1 MKSIRFLL
9 IFLLS
14 SWAVQAQELLTSI
27 SISTEQLQLDQQRG
41 GSQVYAELQR
51 TMQEFMN
58 GRRWSSD
65 NFATEEKIKLNIN
78 LLLTKSSAQ
87 GDIEATARIQVLRP
101 VFGTSYESVLLNLV
115 DKNFNFKYQ
124 LGTPITYNDNS
135 FSDNL
140 SSMMAFYA
148 YLGLTYSYDSFGTTG
163 GDTFVQ
169 KLNNPRGGEP
179 FVQKLNNLTN
189 LAQNSG
195 SGWGVISDVRSRM
208 GVSENLIN
216 QNLQPMRDVYYDY
229 HRVYLDKMSENPD
242 AARKGMLEILK
253 SIRQI
258 NSLRPGA
265 ASIRVFF
272 DAKSEE
278 IISLLDEAL
287 PAERQQAFTYLSTLD
302 PIRTEAY
309 RRLLK

>member
-9 IFLLS
+9 ILLLS
-14 SWAVQAQELLTSI
+14 SWAVQAQELSTTI
-27 SISTEQLQLDQQRG
+27 TISTEQLQLDQQRG
-41 GSQVYAELQR
+41 GSNVYAELQR

-65 NFATEEKIKLNIN
+65 NFAPEEKIKLNIN

-87 GDIEATARIQVLRP
+87 GDIEATARVQVLRP
-101 VFGTSYESVLLNLV
+101 VFGTSYETVLLNLV

-124 LGTPITYNDNS
+124 TGTPITYNDNS

-148 YLGLTYSYDSFGTTG
+148 YLGLTYSYDSFGP
-163 GDTFVQ
+163 
-169 KLNNPRGGEP
+169 KGGES

-216 QNLQPMRDVYYDY
+216 QNLQTMREINYNY
-229 HRVYLDKMSENPD
+229 HRLYLDRMSENPD
-242 AARKGMLEILK
+242 ITRKGIIEILK
-253 SIRQI
+253 VIRQV
-258 NSLRPGA
+258 NTLRPGA
-265 ASIRVFF
+265 ASIRLFF
-272 DAKSEE
+272 DSKSDE
-278 IISLLDEAL
+278 IISILDEAL
-287 PAERQQAFTYLSTLD
+287 PIERQQAYTYLSTLD

>member
-27 SISTEQLQLDQQRG
+27 SINTEQLQLDQQRG
-41 GSQVYAELQR
+41 GSNVYAELQK

-65 NFATEEKIKLNIN
+65 NFSPEEKIKLNIN

-87 GDIEATARIQVLRP
+87 GDIEATARVQVLRP
-101 VFGTSYESVLLNLV
+101 VYGTSYETVLLNFV
-115 DKNFNFKYQ
+115 DRNFNFKYQ
-124 LGTPITYNDNS
+124 LGNPITYNDNN
-135 FSDNL
+135 FTDNL
-140 SSMMAFYA
+140 SSLMAYYA
-148 YLGLTYSYDSFGTTG
+148 YLGLTYSYDSFGT
-163 GDTFVQ
+163 
-169 KLNNPRGGEP
+169 RGGEP

-195 SGWGVISDVRSRM
+195 SGWGVMSDVRSRI

-229 HRVYLDKMSENPD
+229 HRLYLDKMTENPD
-242 AARKGMLEILK
+242 ATRKGILEILK
-253 SIRQI
+253 QIRQI
-258 NSLRPGA
+258 NTIRPGA

-272 DAKSEE
+272 EAKADE

-309 RRLLK
+309 RRLIK

>member
-27 SISTEQLQLDQQRG
+27 SINTEQLQLDQQRG
-41 GSQVYAELQR
+41 GSNVYAELQK

-65 NFATEEKIKLNIN
+65 NFSPEEKIKLNIN

-87 GDIEATARIQVLRP
+87 GDIEATARVQVLRP
-101 VFGTSYESVLLNLV
+101 VFGTSYETVLLNFV
-115 DKNFNFKYQ
+115 DRNFNFKYQ
-124 LGTPITYNDNS
+124 LGNPITYNDNN
-135 FSDNL
+135 FTDNL
-140 SSMMAFYA
+140 SSLMAYYA
-148 YLGLTYSYDSFGTTG
+148 YLGLTYSYDSFGT
-163 GDTFVQ
+163 
-169 KLNNPRGGEP
+169 RGGEP

-195 SGWGVISDVRSRM
+195 SGWGVMSDVRSRI

-216 QNLQPMRDVYYDY
+216 QNLQPMRDIYYDY
-229 HRVYLDKMSENPD
+229 HRLYLDKMTENPD
-242 AARKGMLEILK
+242 ATRKGILEILK
-253 SIRQI
+253 QIRQI
-258 NSLRPGA
+258 NSIRPGA

-272 DAKSEE
+272 EAKAEE

-287 PAERQQAFTYLSTLD
+287 PAERQQAFTYLSALD

-309 RRLLK
+309 RRLIK

>member
-1 MKSIRFLL
+1 
-9 IFLLS
+9 
-14 SWAVQAQELLTSI
+14 
-27 SISTEQLQLDQQRG
+27 
-41 GSQVYAELQR
+41 
-51 TMQEFMN
+51 
-58 GRRWSSD
+58 
-65 NFATEEKIKLNIN
+65 
-78 LLLTKSSAQ
+78 
-87 GDIEATARIQVLRP
+87 ARVQVLRP
-101 VFGTSYESVLLNLV
+101 VFCTSFETVLLNLV

-148 YLGLTYSYDSFGTTG
+148 YLGLTYSYDSFG
-163 GDTFVQ
+163 
-169 KLNNPRGGEP
+169 PRGGEP

-242 AARKGMLEILK
+242 AARKGIVEILK
-253 SIRQI
+253 QIRQI
-258 NSLRPGA
+258 NTLRPGA

-287 PAERQQAFTYLSTLD
+287 PTERQQAFTYLSMLD

-309 RRLLK
+309 RRLIK

>member
-9 IFLLS
+9 ICLLS

-27 SISTEQLQLDQQRG
+27 SINTEQLQLDQQRG
-41 GSQVYAELQR
+41 GSNVYAELQK

-65 NFATEEKIKLNIN
+65 NFSPEEKIKLNIN

-87 GDIEATARIQVLRP
+87 GDIEATARVQVLRP
-101 VFGTSYESVLLNLV
+101 VFGTSYETVLLNFV
-115 DKNFNFKYQ
+115 DRNFNFKYQ
-124 LGTPITYNDNS
+124 LGNPITYNDNNYT
-135 FSDNL
+135 DNL
-140 SSMMAFYA
+140 SSLMAYYA
-148 YLGLTYSYDSFGTTG
+148 YLGLTYSYDSFGT
-163 GDTFVQ
+163 
-169 KLNNPRGGEP
+169 RGGEP

-195 SGWGVISDVRSRM
+195 SGWGVMSDVRSRI

-216 QNLQPMRDVYYDY
+216 QNLQPMRDIYYDY
-229 HRVYLDKMSENPD
+229 HRLYLDKMTENPD
-242 AARKGMLEILK
+242 ATRKGILEILK
-253 SIRQI
+253 QIRQI
-258 NSLRPGA
+258 NSIRPGA

-272 DAKSEE
+272 EAKAEE

-309 RRLLK
+309 RRLIK

>member
-27 SISTEQLQLDQQRG
+27 SINTEQLQLDQQRG
-41 GSQVYAELQR
+41 GSNVYAELQK

-65 NFATEEKIKLNIN
+65 NFSPEEKIKLNIN

-87 GDIEATARIQVLRP
+87 GDIEATARVQVLRP
-101 VFGTSYESVLLNLV
+101 VFGTSYETVLLNFV
-115 DKNFNFKYQ
+115 DRNFNFKYQ
-124 LGTPITYNDNS
+124 LGNPITYNDNNYT
-135 FSDNL
+135 DNL
-140 SSMMAFYA
+140 SSLMAYYA
-148 YLGLTYSYDSFGTTG
+148 YLGLTYSYDSFGT
-163 GDTFVQ
+163 
-169 KLNNPRGGEP
+169 RGGEP

-195 SGWGVISDVRSRM
+195 SGWGVMSDVRSRI

-229 HRVYLDKMSENPD
+229 HRLYLDKMTENPD
-242 AARKGMLEILK
+242 ATRKGILEILK
-253 SIRQI
+253 QIRQI
-258 NSLRPGA
+258 NTIRPGA

-272 DAKSEE
+272 EAKADE

-287 PAERQQAFTYLSTLD
+287 PSERQQAFTYLSTLD

-309 RRLLK
+309 RRLIK

>member
-1 MKSIRFLL
+1 MRFL
-9 IFLLS
+9 FLLLIS
-14 SWAVQAQELLTSI
+14 SWAVKAQELNTTI
-27 SISTEQLQLDQQRG
+27 TISTEQLQLDQQRG
-41 GSQVYAELQR
+41 SSQVYAELQR

-65 NFATEEKIKLNIN
+65 NFASDEKIKLNIN

-87 GDIEATARIQVLRP
+87 GDIEATARVQVLRP
-101 VFGTSYESVLLNLV
+101 VFGTSYETVLLNLV
-115 DKNFNFKYQ
+115 DKSFNFKYQ

-140 SSMMAFYA
+140 SSMMAYYA
-148 YLGLTYSYDSFGTTG
+148 YIGLAYSYDSFGM
-163 GDTFVQ
+163 
-169 KLNNPRGGEP
+169 KGGEP

-195 SGWGVISDVRSRM
+195 SGWGVISDVRSRI
-208 GVSENLIN
+208 GISENLIN
-216 QNLQPMRDVYYDY
+216 QNLQAMREANYDY
-229 HRVYLDKMSENPD
+229 HRLYLDKMVENPD
-242 AARKGMLEILK
+242 VSRKGILEILK
-253 SIRQI
+253 QIRQL

-265 ASIRVFF
+265 ASVRLFF
-272 DAKSEE
+272 DAKSDEL
-278 IISLLDEAL
+278 IALLDEAN
-287 PAERQQAFTYLSTLD
+287 PADRQQAFTYLSMLD

>member
-41 GSQVYAELQR
+41 GSQVYAVLQR

-65 NFATEEKIKLNIN
+65 NFAPEEKIKLNIN

-87 GDIEATARIQVLRP
+87 GDIEATARVQVLRP
-101 VFGTSYESVLLNLV
+101 VFGTSYETVLLNLV
-115 DKNFNFKYQ
+115 DKSFNFKYQ
-124 LGTPITYNDNS
+124 LGTPITYNDNV

-140 SSMMAFYA
+140 SSLMAFYA
-148 YLGLTYSYDSFGTTG
+148 YLGLTYSYDSFG
-163 GDTFVQ
+163 
-169 KLNNPRGGEP
+169 PRGGEP

-195 SGWGVISDVRSRM
+195 SGWGVMSDVRSRI

-229 HRVYLDKMSENPD
+229 HRLFLDKMTENPD
-242 AARKGMLEILK
+242 ATRKGMLEILK
-253 SIRQI
+253 SIRQV
-258 NSLRPGA
+258 NTLRPGA

-278 IISLLDEAL
+278 IISILDEAL
-287 PAERQQAFTYLSTLD
+287 PTERQQAFTYLSTLD

>member
-9 IFLLS
+9 IFLLC

-27 SISTEQLQLDQQRG
+27 SINTEQLQLDQQRG
-41 GSQVYAELQR
+41 GSNVYAELQK

-65 NFATEEKIKLNIN
+65 NFSPEEKIKLNIN

-87 GDIEATARIQVLRP
+87 GDIEATARVQVLRP
-101 VFGTSYESVLLNLV
+101 VFGTSYETVLLNFV
-115 DKNFNFKYQ
+115 DRNFNFKYQ
-124 LGTPITYNDNS
+124 LGNPITYNDNN
-135 FSDNL
+135 FTDNL
-140 SSMMAFYA
+140 SSLMAYYA
-148 YLGLTYSYDSFGTTG
+148 YLGLTYSYDSF
-163 GDTFVQ
+163 DT
-169 KLNNPRGGEP
+169 RGGEP

-195 SGWGVISDVRSRM
+195 SGWGVMSDVRSRI

-229 HRVYLDKMSENPD
+229 HRSYLDKMTENPD
-242 AARKGMLEILK
+242 ATRKGILEILK
-253 SIRQI
+253 QIRQI
-258 NSLRPGA
+258 NSIRPGA

-272 DAKSEE
+272 EAKAEE

-309 RRLLK
+309 RRLIK

>member
-1 MKSIRFLL
+1 
-9 IFLLS
+9 
-14 SWAVQAQELLTSI
+14 
-27 SISTEQLQLDQQRG
+27 
-41 GSQVYAELQR
+41 
-51 TMQEFMN
+51 MQEFMN

-65 NFATEEKIKLNIN
+65 NFAPEEKIKFNIN

-87 GDIEATARIQVLRP
+87 GDIEATARVQVLRP
-101 VFGTSYESVLLNLV
+101 VFGTSYETVLLNLV

-140 SSMMAFYA
+140 SSLLAFYA
-148 YLGLTYSYDSFGTTG
+148 YLGLTYSYDSFG
-163 GDTFVQ
+163 
-169 KLNNPRGGEP
+169 PRGGES

-216 QNLQPMRDVYYDY
+216 QNLQPMRDVYYNY

-242 AARKGMLEILK
+242 AARKGILEILK

>member
-1 MKSIRFLL
+1 
-9 IFLLS
+9 
-14 SWAVQAQELLTSI
+14 
-27 SISTEQLQLDQQRG
+27 
-41 GSQVYAELQR
+41 
-51 TMQEFMN
+51 
-58 GRRWSSD
+58 
-65 NFATEEKIKLNIN
+65 
-78 LLLTKSSAQ
+78 
-87 GDIEATARIQVLRP
+87 
-101 VFGTSYESVLLNLV
+101 
-115 DKNFNFKYQ
+115 
-124 LGTPITYNDNS
+124 
-135 FSDNL
+135 
-140 SSMMAFYA
+140 MMAFYA
-148 YLGLTYSYDSFGTTG
+148 YLGLTYSYDSFG
-163 GDTFVQ
+163 
-169 KLNNPRGGEP
+169 PRGGEP

-242 AARKGMLEILK
+242 AARKGILEILK
-253 SIRQI
+253 QIRQI
-258 NSLRPGA
+258 NTLRPGA

-309 RRLLK
+309 RRLIK

>member
-1 MKSIRFLL
+1 MKSMRFLL

-14 SWAVQAQELLTSI
+14 SWAVQAQELFTSI

-65 NFATEEKIKLNIN
+65 NFASEEKIKLNIN

-87 GDIEATARIQVLRP
+87 GDIEATARVQVLRP
-101 VFGTSYESVLLNLV
+101 VFGTSYETVLLNIV

-124 LGTPITYNDNS
+124 LGTPITYNDTN

-148 YLGLTYSYDSFGTTG
+148 YLGMTYSYDSYGLKG
-163 GDTFVQ
+163 GD
-169 KLNNPRGGEP
+169 P
-179 FVQKLNNLTN
+179 FVQKLTNLTN

-208 GVSENLIN
+208 GISENLIN
-216 QNLQPMRDVYYDY
+216 QNLQPMRDVNYAY
-229 HRVYLDKMSENPD
+229 HRLYLDKMGENPD
-242 AARKGMLEILK
+242 ETRKGIIELLK
-253 SIRQI
+253 SIRQV
-258 NSLRPGA
+258 NTLRPGA

-278 IISLLDEAL
+278 IISILDEAL
-287 PAERQQAFTYLSTLD
+287 PAERQQAFSYLSMLD

>member
-9 IFLLS
+9 IMLLS
-14 SWAVQAQELLTSI
+14 SWAVQAQELSTTI
-27 SISTEQLQLDQQRG
+27 TISTEQLQLDQQRG
-41 GSQVYAELQR
+41 GSNVYAELQR

-65 NFATEEKIKLNIN
+65 NFAPEEKIKLNIN

-87 GDIEATARIQVLRP
+87 GDMEATARVQVLRP
-101 VFGTSYESVLLNLV
+101 VFGTSYETVILNLV

-148 YLGLTYSYDSFGTTG
+148 YLALTYSYDSFGS
-163 GDTFVQ
+163 
-169 KLNNPRGGEP
+169 KGGEP

-216 QNLQPMRDVYYDY
+216 QNLQTMREINYNY
-229 HRVYLDKMSENPD
+229 HRLYLDKMSENPE
-242 AARKGMLEILK
+242 ATRKGILEILK
-253 SIRQI
+253 VIRQV
-258 NSLRPGA
+258 NTLRPGA
-265 ASIRVFF
+265 ASIRLFF
-272 DAKSEE
+272 DSKSEE
-278 IISLLDEAL
+278 IISILDEAL
-287 PAERQQAFTYLSTLD
+287 PIERQQAYTYLSTLD

-309 RRLLK
+309 RRLIK

>member
-1 MKSIRFLL
+1 MKSIRFLF
-9 IFLLS
+9 IFFLS
-14 SWAVQAQELLTSI
+14 SWAVQAQELSTTI
-27 SISTEQLQLDQQRG
+27 TISTEQLQLDQQRG
-41 GSQVYAELQR
+41 GSTVYAELQR

-87 GDIEATARIQVLRP
+87 GDIEATARVQVLRP
-101 VFGTSYESVLLNLV
+101 VFGTSYETVLLNLV
-115 DKNFNFKYQ
+115 DKSFNFKYQ
-124 LGTPITYNDNS
+124 LGNPITYNDNS

-140 SSMMAFYA
+140 SSLMAFYS
-148 YLGLTYSYDSFGTTG
+148 YLGLTYSYDSFGLKG
-163 GDTFVQ
+163 GD
-169 KLNNPRGGEP
+169 P

-195 SGWGVISDVRSRM
+195 SGWGIISDVRSRM

-216 QNLQPMRDVYYDY
+216 QNLQAMRDIYYDY
-229 HRVYLDKMSENPD
+229 HRLYLDKMTENPD
-242 AARKGMLEILK
+242 ATRKGILEILK
-253 SIRQI
+253 QIRQV
-258 NSLRPGA
+258 NTLRPGA

-278 IISLLDEAL
+278 IISILDEATS
-287 PAERQQAFTYLSTLD
+287 AERQQAFTYLSTLD

>member
-1 MKSIRFLL
+1 MKSMRFL
-9 IFLLS
+9 FLLLIS
-14 SWAVQAQELLTSI
+14 SWAVQAQELITTI
-27 SISTEQLQLDQQRG
+27 TISTEQLQLDQQRG
-41 GSQVYAELQR
+41 SSQVYAELQR

-65 NFATEEKIKLNIN
+65 NFSSDEKIKLNIN
-78 LLLTKSSAQ
+78 LVLTKSSAQ
-87 GDIEATARIQVLRP
+87 GDIEATARVQVLRP
-101 VFGTSYESVLLNLV
+101 VFGTSYETVLLNLV

-140 SSMMAFYA
+140 SSMMAYYA
-148 YLGLTYSYDSFGTTG
+148 YIGLTYSYDSFGL
-163 GDTFVQ
+163 
-169 KLNNPRGGEP
+169 KGGEP

-195 SGWGVISDVRSRM
+195 SGWGVVSDVRSRI
-208 GVSENLIN
+208 GISENLIN
-216 QNLQPMRDVYYDY
+216 QNLQAMREVNYDY
-229 HRVYLDKMSENPD
+229 HRLYLDKLVENPD
-242 AARKGMLEILK
+242 ASRKGILEILK
-253 SIRQI
+253 QIRQL

-265 ASIRVFF
+265 ASIRLFF
-272 DAKSEE
+272 DAKSDEL
-278 IISLLDEAL
+278 IALLDEAN
-287 PAERQQAFTYLSTLD
+287 PADRQQAFTYLSTLD

>member
-1 MKSIRFLL
+1 MKSLRFLL
-9 IFLLS
+9 IFFMS

-65 NFATEEKIKLNIN
+65 NFAPEEKIKLNIN
-78 LLLTKSSAQ
+78 LLLTKSTAQ
-87 GDIEATARIQVLRP
+87 GDIEATARVQVLRP
-101 VFGTSYESVLLNLV
+101 VYGTSYETVLLNLV
-115 DKNFNFKYQ
+115 DKSFNFKYQ
-124 LGTPITYNDNS
+124 LGTPITYNDNV

-140 SSMMAFYA
+140 SSLMAFYA
-148 YLGLTYSYDSFGTTG
+148 YLSLTYSYDSFG
-163 GDTFVQ
+163 
-169 KLNNPRGGEP
+169 PRGGEP

-195 SGWGVISDVRSRM
+195 SGWGVISDIRSRM

-216 QNLQPMRDVYYDY
+216 QNLQPIRDVYYEY
-229 HRVYLDKMSENPD
+229 HRLYLDKMTENPD
-242 AARKGMLEILK
+242 VTRKGILEVLK
-253 SIRQI
+253 SIRQV
-258 NSLRPGA
+258 NTLRPGA
-265 ASIRVFF
+265 AGIRVFF
-272 DAKSEE
+272 DAKSDE
-278 IISLLDEAL
+278 IISILDEAL
-287 PAERQQAFTYLSTLD
+287 PAERQQAFTYLSNLD

-309 RRLLK
+309 RRLIK

>member
-1 MKSIRFLL
+1 M
-9 IFLLS
+9 LS
-14 SWAVQAQELLTSI
+14 SWAVEAQELLTSI

-41 GSQVYAELQR
+41 GSNVYAELQR

-65 NFATEEKIKLNIN
+65 NFSPEEKIKLNIN

-101 VFGTSYESVLLNLV
+101 VFGTSYETVLLNFV

-124 LGTPITYNDNS
+124 LGNPITYNDNS
-135 FSDNL
+135 FTDNL
-140 SSMMAFYA
+140 SSLMAYYA
-148 YLGLTYSYDSFGTTG
+148 YLGLSYSYDSFGI
-163 GDTFVQ
+163 
-169 KLNNPRGGEP
+169 KGGEP

-195 SGWGVISDVRSRM
+195 SGWGVMSDVRSRI

-229 HRVYLDKMSENPD
+229 HRLYLDKMTENPD
-242 AARKGMLEILK
+242 ATRKGILEVLK
-253 SIRQI
+253 QIRQI
-258 NSLRPGA
+258 NSMRPGA

-272 DAKSEE
+272 EAKSEE

-287 PAERQQAFTYLSTLD
+287 PADRQQAFTYLSTLD

-309 RRLLK
+309 RRLIK

>member
-1 MKSIRFLL
+1 MKSFRFLL

-14 SWAVQAQELLTSI
+14 SWAVEAQELLTSI

-65 NFATEEKIKLNIN
+65 NFAPEEKIKFNIN

-87 GDIEATARIQVLRP
+87 GDIEATARVQVLRP
-101 VFGTSYESVLLNLV
+101 VFGTSYETVLLNLV

-140 SSMMAFYA
+140 SSLMAFYA
-148 YLGLTYSYDSFGTTG
+148 YLGLTYSYDSFG
-163 GDTFVQ
+163 
-169 KLNNPRGGEP
+169 LRGGEP

-216 QNLQPMRDVYYDY
+216 QNLQAMRDVYYDY

-242 AARKGMLEILK
+242 AQEK
-253 SIRQI
+253 
-258 NSLRPGA
+258 
-265 ASIRVFF
+265 V
-272 DAKSEE
+272 
-278 IISLLDEAL
+278 
-287 PAERQQAFTYLSTLD
+287 Y
-302 PIRTEAY
+302 
-309 RRLLK
+309 

>member
-9 IFLLS
+9 IFMLS
-14 SWAVQAQELLTSI
+14 SWAVEAQELLTSI

-41 GSQVYAELQR
+41 GSNVYAELQR

-65 NFATEEKIKLNIN
+65 NCSPEEKIKLNIH
-78 LLLTKSSAQ
+78 LLLTTSSAH
-87 GDIEATARIQVLRP
+87 GDIEATARVQVLRP
-101 VFGTSYESVLLNLV
+101 VFGTSYETVLLNFV

-124 LGTPITYNDNS
+124 LGNPITYNDNS
-135 FSDNL
+135 FTDNL
-140 SSMMAFYA
+140 SSLMAYYA
-148 YLGLTYSYDSFGTTG
+148 YLGLSYSYDSFG
-163 GDTFVQ
+163 V
-169 KLNNPRGGEP
+169 KGGEP

-195 SGWGVISDVRSRM
+195 SGWGVMSDIRSRI

-229 HRVYLDKMSENPD
+229 HRLYLDKMTENPD
-242 AARKGMLEILK
+242 ATRKGILEVLK
-253 SIRQI
+253 QIRQI

-272 DAKSEE
+272 EAKSEE

-287 PAERQQAFTYLSTLD
+287 PADRQQAFTYLSTLD

-309 RRLLK
+309 RRLIK